1 MRVFCGI
8 LASGS
13 SERYSNEKIPKQLE
27 TLGGSALF
35 TITLKNVVESKLF
48 NLIVVSVI
56 DELEK
61 QFLDNINK
69 ELGPNDDRNNIR
81 VTSGSETR
89 MGSILKVINK
99 LRESYTINDDDI
111 LCLCDANRPLV
122 NKELYASVINEAV
135 INTICCPARP
145 LVDGVGLVE
154 DGFLTAIPD
163 KSSLQTIQT
172 PEACNFKKLIQLIED
187 GKHKDKLGLCEI
199 FLGVGIKPKVVKSDN
214 RTYKVTYPGDIKVLE
229 ALMDHDDEQL

>member
-27 TLGGSALF
+27 KLAGSALF
-35 TITLKNVVESKLF
+35 TITLKNVMESKLF
-48 NLIVVSVI
+48 DVIVISVI
-56 DELEK
+56 EELEN

-69 ELGPNDDRNNIR
+69 ELAPVDNNIH

-89 MGSILKVINK
+89 MGSILKIINK
-99 LRESYTINDDDI
+99 LRESYKINDDDI

-122 NKELYASVINEAV
+122 NKELYESVIHEAV
-135 INTICCPARP
+135 TNTICCPARP
-145 LVDGVGLVE
+145 LVDGVGQVE
-154 DGFLTAIPD
+154 NGFMTAIPD
-163 KSSLQTIQT
+163 KNTLQTIQT
-172 PEACNFKKLIQLIED
+172 PEACNFKRLIQLIED